1 MIYKYIL
8 TIYTKKNFINQFTEK
23 MHVKKGENHKSI
35 YFLFDITTS
44 DLLNTHFLVYKQSKN
59 TIYGFYSENIL

>member
-1 MIYKYIL
+1 
-8 TIYTKKNFINQFTEK
+8 